1 MALKDFDVAQ
11 LATDALAI
19 GGPDGTASE
28 AFVYASTTYYGV
40 FNQTDRDVLMENSG
54 FTDER
59 QITVCIPRTSITA
72 GIPANSYIFR
82 VFDSTTWQI
91 VKPNTDEQWH
101 EYTLRRPL
109 Q

>member
-1 MALKDFDVAQ
+1 MANKDFDLTQ
-11 LATDALAI
+11 LASDALAI
-19 GGPDGTASE
+19 GGPDGLASE
-28 AFVYASTTYYGV
+28 AFIYASTTYYGV
-40 FNQTDRDVLMENSG
+40 FNQTDRDVIMETTG
-54 FTDER
+54 FADER
-59 QITVCIPRTSITA
+59 QITLCIPRTSITA
-72 GIPANSYIFR
+72 GIAANSYIYR